1 MGLASGPSKILHLFS
16 ADYRLFDQTSFGTK
30 VFGAALIGWQGDLKI
45 VVALEKEV
53 SCWSI
58 DVPDTLPS
66 GSSVGS
72 QK

>member
-1 MGLASGPSKILHLFS
+1 LHLFS
-16 ADYRLFDQTSFGTK
+16 ADYRLFDQASFGTK
-30 VFGAALIGWQGDLKI
+30 VFGAALIGWQEDLKI

-58 DVPDTLPS
+58 DVPNMLPNA
-66 GSSVGS
+66 GSVES

>member
-1 MGLASGPSKILHLFS
+1 MGLASGPSKIMHLFS
-16 ADYRLFDQTSFGTK
+16 ADYRLFDQASFGTK
-30 VFGAALIGWQGDLKI
+30 VFGAALIGWQEDLKI

-58 DVPDTLPS
+58 DVPNMLPNA
-66 GSSVGS
+66 GSVES